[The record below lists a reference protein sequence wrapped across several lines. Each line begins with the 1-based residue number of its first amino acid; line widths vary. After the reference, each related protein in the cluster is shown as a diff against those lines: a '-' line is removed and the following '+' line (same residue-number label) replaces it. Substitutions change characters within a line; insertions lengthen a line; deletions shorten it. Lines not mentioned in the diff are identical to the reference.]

1 MPKTIPLQTP
11 FSSERARSGA
21 PAFEILEEDA
31 RRDRLQRKRT
41 AWTLAVAA
49 AAHLLILLLNLPE
62 SAAEQ
67 VGTPERGPVY
77 VVQQVRF
84 QPPAPRPEKKVAKRK
99 AKRIPIPDPTPDA
112 PEPILEDEIEVEL
125 ELDFVDGAEIAVE
138 IPDAPP
144 GVGPHPAAAGALQI
158 GNGVE
163 RPLKIFA
170 PKPAYPEA
178 ARASRIQ
185 GTVLL
190 QVVVTAEGVVV
201 EPKVLKGLPLGLS
214 ESALETVKT
223 WTFKPATKD
232 GRPVAVF
239 LILTVNFNLQ

>member
-1 MPKTIPLQTP
+1 MPKPIPLQTP
-11 FSSERARSGA
+11 FSSERPRSGA

-31 RRDRLQRKRT
+31 RRDRQHRKRT
-41 AWTLAVAA
+41 AWTVALAA
-49 AAHLLILLLNLPE
+49 AAHLLILVLNLPQ
-62 SAAEQ
+62 SAAEPI
-67 VGTPERGPVY
+67 GAPERGPVY
-77 VVQQVRF
+77 VVQQVRL
-84 QPPAPRPEKKVAKRK
+84 QPPAPRPEMKVTKRK
-99 AKRIPIPDPTPDA
+99 AKRIPIPDPTPDD
-112 PEPILEDEIEVEL
+112 PEPIFDDEIEIEL
-125 ELDFVDGAEIAVE
+125 ELVDGAEVAVE

-158 GNGVE
+158 GKGVA

-170 PKPAYPEA
+170 PKPSYPEE
-178 ARASRIQ
+178 ARAARIQ

-190 QVVVTAEGVVV
+190 QVVVTAEGEVVD
-201 EPKVLKGLPLGLS
+201 PTVLKGLPLGLS